1 MLRVGSTVL
10 LAIWLAGS
18 ISARAPVYQGQDG
31 KQQTQKKSQQKNR
44 ADSMTGCIDQ
54 QDGRYVLI
62 NEKSRGVIADLQ
74 AEGFETEGFAKYVGQ
89 KVTVRGT
96 RNPATDRP
104 LFRVRTVEVVSESC
118 EPQAL

>member
-1 MLRVGSTVL
+1 MLRVVGSTVFL
-10 LAIWLAGS
+10 VALAAVGV
-18 ISARAPVYQGQDG
+18 SARGPAEEGQGQ
-31 KQQTQKKSQQKNR
+31 KQKKSQQKSR

-62 NEKSRGVIADLQ
+62 DQKSREAIADLQ

-89 KVTVRGT
+89 KVNVRGT

-104 LFRVRTVEVVSESC
+104 LFRVRTVEVVSETC